1 MKMRRNS
8 SIERIVVDLAAR
20 TITSNVIRYTSFIFY
35 AFTNNQCNVFWFNEN
50 LILQS
55 LQKETEKYG

>member
-20 TITSNVIRYTSFIFY
+20 TITSNVIRYTSFI
-35 AFTNNQCNVFWFNEN
+35 TNNQCNVFWFNEN

-55 LQKETEKYG
+55 LQKETEKYT